1 MYCVSLIKDLYIDID
16 ECSDPQVHGCQHTCV
31 NTIGSFYCDCDPGYT
46 LDTNGKTCTG
56 KLQLHIILQHTLLF
70 FNI

>member
-1 MYCVSLIKDLYIDID
+1 MVDSLDID
-16 ECSDPQVHGCQHTCV
+16 ECSDPQVHRCQHSCV
-31 NTIGSFYCDCDPGYT
+31 NTIGSFHCVCDPGYT

-56 KLQLHIILQHTLLF
+56 KLQLHIILQQTLLF